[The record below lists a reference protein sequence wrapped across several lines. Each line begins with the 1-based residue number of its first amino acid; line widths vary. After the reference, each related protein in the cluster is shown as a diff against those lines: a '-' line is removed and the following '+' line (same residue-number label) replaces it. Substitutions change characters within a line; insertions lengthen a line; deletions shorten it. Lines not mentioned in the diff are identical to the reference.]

1 MKWIEGEA
9 PMFEKLDVVRMAQA
23 LAAHA
28 GARQEAI
35 ARNVANADT
44 PGYQALDLPDFA
56 ATYQAAEPGA
66 MRATRPG
73 HLGAQDHAFAPT
85 PRAAGGSGAPNGN
98 TVSLEGEMVKA
109 VEVRQQH
116 DMALAIYRNTTT
128 ILRLSL
134 GRGR

>member
-1 MKWIEGEA
+1 
-9 PMFEKLDVVRMAQA
+9 MFEKLDVVRMAQA
-23 LAAHA
+23 MATHA

-44 PGYQALDLPDFA
+44 PGYKAQDLADFA
-56 ATYQAAEPGA
+56 ATYAASADAA

-73 HLGAQDHAFAPT
+73 HLGVQDGPMN
-85 PRAAGGSGAPNGN
+85 PVLRATGGAAAPNGN

-116 DMALAIYRNTTT
+116 DMALAIYRSSTN
-128 ILRLSL
+128 ILRTSL

>member
-9 PMFEKLDVVRMAQA
+9 PMFEKLDVIRMAQA

-56 ATYQAAEPGA
+56 ATYQASANDA

-73 HLGAQDHAFAPT
+73 HLGVQDQAFAPIL
-85 PRAAGGSGAPNGN
+85 RASGGAGAPNGN
-98 TVSLEGEMVKA
+98 SVSLEGEMVKA

-116 DMALAIYRNTTT
+116 DMALAVYRSSNT